1 MLKGGCREGG
11 APLLTET
18 VHNAEFLGSRDS
30 SRDRRNCQE
39 ATRHTCLS
47 REGSIWKNNLK
58 LWNLP
63 KNSDRCGKHK
73 SGSKRNMPQKKIW
86 YKMPKR
92 CCWKLGE
99 DKIKS
104 DSLGKLILYFTRREL
119 EKLFQ
124 PESCSGKVS
133 WPDKESA
140 GVSMFSDRVD
150 IVTGSCAAK
159 NLTSRHF
166 SGCSLCFAGELNE
179 RPYPSPNLH
188 FTQLSESKLF
198 CMICM
203 MYDQVGLDRV
213 NVYFCPYIS
222 WDELKE
228 LIFALYS
235 LSSNWCFR
243 KVK

>member
-1 MLKGGCREGG
+1 MVQNAQKVLLEAWRRQNKKWQPWQTHLIFHKKRTGEIVSAWKLLREGELARQRVG
-11 APLLTET
+11 WSFD
-18 VHNAEFLGSRDS
+18 VFRS
-30 SRDRRNCQE
+30 SRYCHR
-39 ATRHTCLS
+39 L
-47 REGSIWKNNLK
+47 
-58 LWNLP
+58 
-63 KNSDRCGKHK
+63 
-73 SGSKRNMPQKKIW
+73 
-86 YKMPKR
+86 
-92 CCWKLGE
+92 
-99 DKIKS
+99 
-104 DSLGKLILYFTRREL
+104 
-119 EKLFQ
+119 
-124 PESCSGKVS
+124 
-133 WPDKESA
+133 
-140 GVSMFSDRVD
+140 
-150 IVTGSCAAK
+150 SCAAK

>member
-1 MLKGGCREGG
+1 MVKKCPKG
-11 APLLTET
+11 A
-18 VHNAEFLGSRDS
+18 A
-30 SRDRRNCQE
+30 
-39 ATRHTCLS
+39 
-47 REGSIWKNNLK
+47 
-58 LWNLP
+58 
-63 KNSDRCGKHK
+63 
-73 SGSKRNMPQKKIW
+73 
-86 YKMPKR
+86 
-92 CCWKLGE
+92 WKLRCQTRE
-99 DKIKS
+99 KWKVTALANS
-104 DSLGKLILYFTRREL
+104 SLISQEENWRTRDLFSAWKLL
-119 EKLFQ
+119 
-124 PESCSGKVS
+124 SSGKVS